1 MSIALSRVFYA
12 CEELSCEASAN
23 HGWRV
28 RLPMASCP
36 PRIHVGVAPE
46 EDLQWHLPSGR
57 ASTPPMLCKDVY
69 DTAVILTLQA
79 EICLVFGF

>member
-1 MSIALSRVFYA
+1 
-12 CEELSCEASAN
+12 
-23 HGWRV
+23 
-28 RLPMASCP
+28 MASCP